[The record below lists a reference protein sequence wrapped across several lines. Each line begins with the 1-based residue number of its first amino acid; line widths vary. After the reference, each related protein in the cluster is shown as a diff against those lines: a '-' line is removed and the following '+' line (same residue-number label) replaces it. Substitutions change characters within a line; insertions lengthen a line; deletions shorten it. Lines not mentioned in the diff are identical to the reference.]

1 MMEAS
6 YAAVRI
12 LQNFSEV
19 KNRDPRGWTEHIALS
34 LSNGNGVLVELV
46 RKSEVQ
52 NVT

>member
-12 LQNFSEV
+12 LQNFSGI
-19 KNRDPRGWTEHIALS
+19 KNRDPRAWTEHLGLN

-46 RKSEVQ
+46 RK
-52 NVT
+52 